1 LRIKI
6 KPLILTALMISYILL
21 QLCGCSGSNSVSHGG
36 GNTSKTVTDVLNSEM
51 AANDSQD
58 TETETESETEEES
71 ITQEESIAFATEGVD
86 LDLSVLSGNMVYTQ
100 VYNLLVY
107 PDDYIGKTIRMSG
120 EMSVL
125 ELEETGKTY
134 YSCLIYDATAC
145 CAKGIEFVLADG
157 NYPESGTPI
166 IVQGTFDTY
175 LENGNTYIQLID
187 AKLIT
192 E

>member
-1 LRIKI
+1 M
-6 KPLILTALMISYILL
+6 PALMILTSLMLL
-21 QLCGCSGSNSVSHGG
+21 VCTGCGDDAISHGG
-36 GNTSKTVTDVLNSEM
+36 GNTSKTVTDVLNSEI
-51 AANDSQD
+51 AENDAGDSEAD
-58 TETETESETEEES
+58 SESESSAATKEDATQLISPEE
-71 ITQEESIAFATEGVD
+71 QLAFETEGVD

-107 PDDYIGKTIRMSG
+107 PDDFLGKTIRMSG

-157 NYPESGTPI
+157 EYPESGTAI
-166 IVQGTFDTY
+166 TVQGTFDTY

-187 AKLIT
+187 AKLL
-192 E
+192 EK